1 MDTAPTCRAV
11 PTGGDGV
18 GAALKAGEI
27 KSKRSCQ
34 APLRVKAEALRAL
47 GIAFGYAFER
57 LRRQDDNFAPFEA
70 DPFVLLPNA

>member
-1 MDTAPTCRAV
+1 MDTAPKPRAV
-11 PTGGDGV
+11 PIGREGV
-18 GAALKAGEI
+18 GAAQTGGEI